1 MLPLVAPVLAHV
13 PSVPIAIIC
22 DNSDGPRESIIDL
35 ATYSP
40 FGGIV

>member
-1 MLPLVAPVLAHV
+1 MAPLVAPLLAHV

-22 DNSDGPRESIIDL
+22 DNSDGLRESIVDL
-35 ATYSP
+35 ATDSP